1 MSGEDGGGAGRR
13 EVAYRV
19 LAAEFDDAD
28 FSYSESDEE
37 RAPNY
42 VVTPTGARINRLFV
56 VGVLT
61 EVEQAGEDILRARVV
76 DPTGAFVVY
85 AGQYQPD
92 AQAFFERADPP
103 AFVAVTGKART
114 FQPDDA
120 DVVYTS
126 VRPENVN
133 EVTAETRD
141 RWNVQAAR
149 QTLDR
154 VATMADA
161 LAREQRGD
169 DLRRV
174 LESEGVDAGLA
185 SGVPLAV
192 DHYGTTAAYLDAVRD
207 LAVGVAEVVAGE
219 RDEVDPLR
227 VDPDDPGDVEAA
239 SLAGLDVPA
248 SVGGTDGSLPDGEE
262 TGATA
267 AQAESTGATES
278 GAATTDAVQGP
289 GDSGGSETTTAAE
302 NGTDAATTTQTET
315 DTGTGSEGETASGT
329 ETDTSTAESTDATGG
344 ETGPTSAADASA
356 DAADSTAEESPVEE
370 PATTGDAGP
379 ATDPTSESGAD
390 EEIGEFEPGEF
401 DIDDEEREQ
410 IESEYG
416 TDFKS
421 GTEVDDP
428 GEADI
433 DTPDPETTPD
443 AEDPGET
450 GTATETGSDTSAAG
464 TESATPSGEE
474 GVETA
479 DASEPAADDDV
490 DIDTAVIEA
499 MENQDEGDGA
509 PESAIVAE
517 VTDRLGVDEAAVTD
531 ALQDALMGGQ
541 CYEPDDGVYKPI

>member
-28 FSYSESDEE
+28 LSYSESDEE

-161 LAREQRGD
+161 LARDQRGD

-185 SGVPLAV
+185 AGVPLAV

-219 RDEVDPLR
+219 RDGVDPLS

-248 SVGGTDGSLPDGEE
+248 SVGGTDGSLPGGD
-262 TGATA
+262 A
-267 AQAESTGATES
+267 A
-278 GAATTDAVQGP
+278 D
-289 GDSGGSETTTAAE
+289 
-302 NGTDAATTTQTET
+302 GTDDAAGASE
-315 DTGTGSEGETASGT
+315 TGTGSPGDVSAETGSTSEASSAT
-329 ETDTSTAESTDATGG
+329 ETVDATAGG
-344 ETGPTSAADASA
+344 GG
-356 DAADSTAEESPVEE
+356 DSGVEESPETDAAAGESSAGDGVAGSTEDIAETE
-370 PATTGDAGP
+370 PAGDPAG
-379 ATDPTSESGAD
+379 DD
-390 EEIGEFEPGEF
+390 IGEFEPGEF

-416 TDFKS
+416 TDFQS

-433 DTPDPETTPD
+433 DTPDPETAPN

-474 GVETA
+474 GVET
-479 DASEPAADDDV
+479 ADDDV